1 MEIGCSYCGTIIV
14 TQQLSFCRNN
24 LAIKNI
30 VDLDSDRQVTKEVIE
45 DSEETVTD
53 EAKQIHQI

>member
-1 MEIGCSYCGTIIV
+1 M

-24 LAIKNI
+24 LAIQNI
-30 VDLDSDRQVTKEVIE
+30 VDLDSDRQVTREVIE

>member
-1 MEIGCSYCGTIIV
+1 M
-14 TQQLSFCRNN
+14 TQQLSFCRNS
-24 LAIKNI
+24 LAIQNI
-30 VDLDSDRQVTKEVIE
+30 VDLDSDRQVTREVIE